1 MRALLIPLGTA
12 GDVHPYVGL
21 ALALRGRGH
30 DVTIAT
36 SAYFSPLIARL
47 GLRLVS
53 VGTVEQYQ
61 TLTAHPDLWHHRKG
75 LDVIGGA
82 VRLVSPDLYRVV
94 REHGVGDDTVVIA
107 PGLAFAARTA
117 QETLG
122 IRLVTAHLQPSC
134 FHSVHRSPVLHPA
147 LQRINA
153 LPRVLKPLL
162 FALIDLVADRA
173 LDAAV
178 NTHRRELG
186 LGRAR
191 HITSR
196 WWHSP
201 TCVIGMFPDWF
212 ASVQPDWPPHVH
224 LTGFPLYDERDATAV
239 PGELAAFL
247 DAGDPPVV
255 FVAGSGNQR
264 AQRFFQAAADACGRL
279 GRRGLLLT
287 RYREQLPAEMPDGVR
302 HFDYVP
308 LTEVL
313 PRAAALVHHG
323 GVGSAAQALAAGVP
337 HLVMPMTFDQPD
349 NADRLRELG
358 VARVLRRARFRGPAV
373 ASELEQLLGST
384 ATAGRCRTLAE
395 RLRGVNGL
403 TAACKVIEAAAARDA
418 WRRPEAVRHE

>member
-1 MRALLIPLGTA
+1 MRVLLIPVGTA
-12 GDVHPYVGL
+12 GDVHPHVGL

-30 DVTIAT
+30 DVTLAT

-47 GLRLVS
+47 GLRFVPL
-53 VGTVEQYQ
+53 GTVEQYQ
-61 TLTAHPDLWHHRKG
+61 TLTAHPDLWHHLKG
-75 LDVIGGA
+75 LNVLGGA
-82 VRLVSPDLYRVV
+82 LQIVSADLYRVV

-107 PGLAFAARTA
+107 PGLAFAVRTA
-117 QETLG
+117 QDTLG
-122 IRLVTAHLQPSC
+122 IRLVTTHLQPSC
-134 FHSVHRSPVLHPA
+134 FHSVHRSPVLHSA
-147 LQRINA
+147 LQRTNA
-153 LPRVLKPLL
+153 LPRVLKRLL
-162 FALIDLVADRA
+162 FALIDRVADRA
-173 LDAAV
+173 LGPAV
-178 NTHRRELG
+178 NTHRQELG
-186 LGRAR
+186 LGRVR

-239 PGELAAFL
+239 PADVAAFL

-255 FVAGSGNQR
+255 FVAGSGNRQ
-264 AQRFFQAAADACGRL
+264 AARFFQAAADACGQL

-287 RYREQLPAEMPDGVR
+287 RYREQLPAQMPAGVR

-308 LTEVL
+308 FTEVL

-323 GVGSAAQALAAGVP
+323 GIGSAAQALAAGVP

-358 VARVLRRARFRGPAV
+358 VARVLSRARFRGPAV
-373 ASELEQLLGST
+373 ARELEQLLGST
-384 ATAGRCRTLAE
+384 ETAARCRTLAQ
-395 RLRGVNGL
+395 RLSGVNGL
-403 TAACKVIEAAAARDA
+403 RAACEVIEQVADG
-418 WRRPEAVRHE
+418 